1 MPMAES
7 SQRAETVGGAAL
19 VRAVCESGL
28 GLLLGIG
35 GFLNQ
40 LQKET
45 YFILVAQGLV
55 REISIPSKPEWAANC
70 SPAFA

>member
-1 MPMAES
+1 MPIAER
-7 SQRAETVGGAAL
+7 SQRAETVGCVSL
-19 VRAVCESGL
+19 DRAGRETGL

-40 LQKET
+40 LQKGT